1 MQQRDIEPISY
12 CGRRF
17 SVPDLELIAEVVES
31 CSGLSRTELGAT
43 VCELLEWKRPS
54 GRLKSRECRELLERL
69 EQDGLIGLP
78 PKGIGRPAGLA
89 DSVPRTVAGEPGE
102 PIRGSIRELGPV
114 RLERLEEAAGRR
126 LFRELIDRHHYL
138 GYARPFG
145 ARLQYLVYVQACA
158 DAPVACL
165 QYSSPAW
172 RMEARDRWI
181 GWSESGRRKNL
192 QRVVN
197 QSRFLILPWVRVD
210 NLASHVLGCS
220 TRSVA
225 ADWYRLY
232 GVWPVLV
239 ETLVQ
244 QQRAGTCYR
253 AANWIEVGVTTGRGR
268 MDRRHARHDVA
279 PKRVLVYPLVAD
291 AASRLRES

>member
-1 MQQRDIEPISY
+1 MQQRDIEPIKF

-17 SVPDLELIAEVVES
+17 SVPDLELIAEVVDS
-31 CSGLSRTELGAT
+31 CWALSRTELGAT

-54 GRLKSRECRELLERL
+54 GRLKSRECRQLLERL

-78 PKGIGRPAGLA
+78 PKGNGRPVGLA
-89 DSVPRTVAGEPGE
+89 DSTPRTAAGELAE
-102 PIRGSIRELGPV
+102 PIRGSIRRLGPARLQ
-114 RLERLEEAAGRR
+114 RLEDAAGRR
-126 LFRELIDRHHYL
+126 LFRELIDRYHYL

-145 ARLQYLVYVQACA
+145 ARLQYLVYLQACS

-172 RMEARDRWI
+172 RMRARDRWI
-181 GWSESGRRKNL
+181 GWSESSRRDNL

-197 QSRFLILPWVRVD
+197 QSRFLILPWVDVD
-210 NLASHVLGCS
+210 NLASHVLGYS
-220 TRSVA
+220 TRSIA
-225 ADWYRLY
+225 ADWQRLY
-232 GVWPVLV
+232 GVAPVLLETLV
-239 ETLVQ
+239 ET
-244 QQRAGTCYR
+244 QRAGTCYW

-268 MDRRHARHDVA
+268 MDRRHARDGVA